1 MPTEVKGVVEL
12 LKASKEF
19 APDLL
24 KQYQTEVGNALSTV
38 VSKARGFIP
47 ANASLLSGWSKP
59 LSSDAA
65 NYRAFPKFD
74 SGEAKRKIGYKT
86 TPTRA
91 NRAGW
96 SYLARIVNAS
106 AGGAIYETA
115 GRKNE
120 SGQPNYKRKSLVYRT
135 SGPYYNKGAFQ
146 INYYEEKNNSYRKG
160 FNNSLNPN
168 AGKQFINSLNSTS
181 QLVNARPK
189 GLVGNPGRKSTGRAI
204 YRAWAEDEGKANA
217 AVLKA
222 IEKAAS
228 NFEKK
233 GFVFRGRA
241 K

>member
-1 MPTEVKGVVEL
+1 MPVEVKGVVEL

-24 KQYQTEVGNALSTV
+24 KQYQSEVGHALSTV
-38 VSKARGFIP
+38 VSKARGYIP
-47 ANASLLSGWSKP
+47 ANAALLSGWSKP
-59 LSSDAA
+59 SSSESA
-65 NYRAFPKFD
+65 NYRPFPKYD

-106 AGGAIYETA
+106 AAGAIYETS
-115 GRKNE
+115 GRKNPQ
-120 SGQPNYKRKSLVYRT
+120 GRPPFQRTKMVYRT
-135 SGPYYNKGAFQ
+135 SGANYKQGAFD
-146 INYYEEKNNSYRKG
+146 INYYEGQAIGSKKYSNS
-160 FNNSLNPN
+160 NNPN
-168 AGKQFINSLNSTS
+168 AGKQFIDSLNNTGK
-181 QLVNARPK
+181 LVNARPK
-189 GLVGNPGRKSTGRAI
+189 GLVGNPGRKFTGRAI

-222 IEKAAS
+222 IETAAT

>member
-38 VSKARGFIP
+38 VTKARGFIP
-47 ANASLLSGWSKP
+47 ADASLLSGWSKS

-65 NYRAFPKFD
+65 NYRAFPKFN

-91 NRAGW
+91 NKAGW

-115 GRKNE
+115 GRKNKD
-120 SGQPNYKRKSLVYRT
+120 GQPNYKRKSVVYRT
-135 SGPYYNKGAFQ
+135 GGNGPGDFQ
-146 INYYEEKNNSYRKG
+146 INYYEEKDNSYRKG

-168 AGKQFINSLNSTS
+168 AGKQFINSLNSTG

-222 IEKAAS
+222 IETAGF

-233 GFVFRGRA
+233 GFVFRRRA

>member
-38 VSKARGFIP
+38 VTKARGFIP
-47 ANASLLSGWSKP
+47 ANAALLSGWSRP
-59 LSSDAA
+59 ISSDAI
-65 NYRAFPKFD
+65 NYRPFPKFD

-86 TPTRA
+86 TPSKP
-91 NRAGW
+91 NKAGW

-106 AGGAIYETA
+106 AGGAIYETS
-115 GRKNE
+115 GRKNPD
-120 SGQPNYKRKSLVYRT
+120 GRPAFQRMKLVYRT
-135 SGPYYNKGAFQ
+135 SGANYKQGAFD
-146 INYYEEKNNSYRKG
+146 INYYEGNAIGSKKFSNSNNPK
-160 FNNSLNPN
+160 
-168 AGKQFINSLNSTS
+168 AGKQFIDSLNSTGK
-181 QLVNARPK
+181 LVNARPK
-189 GLVGNPGRKSTGRAI
+189 GIVGNPGRKFTGRAI

-222 IEKAAS
+222 IEKAGT

-233 GFVFRGRA
+233 GFVFRRRA
-241 K
+241 A

>member
-38 VSKARGFIP
+38 VIKARGFIP

-59 LSSDAA
+59 ISSESI

-91 NRAGW
+91 NRSGW

-106 AGGAIYETA
+106 AAGAIYETS
-115 GRKNE
+115 GRKNPQ
-120 SGQPNYKRKSLVYRT
+120 GRPAFQRMKLVYRT
-135 SGPYYNKGAFQ
+135 SGSEYPGADFQLNYHKGNAIGSKQ
-146 INYYEEKNNSYRKG
+146 YSNSNNPK
-160 FNNSLNPN
+160 
-168 AGKQFINSLNSTS
+168 AGKQFIDSLNSTS
-181 QLVNARPK
+181 NLVNARPK
-189 GLVGNPGRKSTGRAI
+189 GIVGNPGRKSTGRAI
-204 YRAWAEDEGKANA
+204 FRAWAEDEGKANA
-217 AVLKA
+217 AVMKA
-222 IEKAAS
+222 IEKAAA

-233 GFVFRGRA
+233 GFVFRKGS

>member
-38 VSKARGFIP
+38 VTKARGFIP
-47 ANASLLSGWSKP
+47 ADASLLSGWSKP

-65 NYRAFPKFD
+65 NYRAFPKFN
-74 SGEAKRKIGYKT
+74 SGEAKRGIGYKT
-86 TPTRA
+86 TPSRA
-91 NRAGW
+91 NKAGW
-96 SYLARIVNAS
+96 SYLVRIVNAS

-115 GRKNE
+115 GRKNKD
-120 SGQPNYKRKSLVYRT
+120 GQPNYKRKSVVYRT
-135 SGPYYNKGAFQ
+135 GGSGPGDFE
-146 INYYEEKNNSYRKG
+146 INYYEEKDNSYRKG
-160 FNNSLNPN
+160 YNNSLNPN
-168 AGKQFINSLNSTS
+168 AGKQFINSLNSTG

-222 IEKAAS
+222 IEKAGF
-228 NFEKK
+228 NFNKK
-233 GFVFRGRA
+233 GFVFRGN
-241 K
+241 KK

>member
-24 KQYQTEVGNALSTV
+24 KQYQMEVGNALSTV
-38 VSKARGFIP
+38 VTKARGYIP
-47 ANASLLSGWSKP
+47 ADAALLSGWSKP
-59 LSSDAA
+59 SSSLSA
-65 NYRAFPKFD
+65 NYRAFPKFE

-86 TPTRA
+86 TPTKA

-115 GRKNE
+115 GRLNKD
-120 SGQPNYKRKSLVYRT
+120 GQPLYKRKSVVYRT
-135 SGPYYNKGAFQ
+135 GSNGPGDFQ
-146 INYYEEKNNSYRKG
+146 INYYEEKDNSYRKG
-160 FNNSLNPN
+160 YNNSLNPN
-168 AGKQFINSLNSTS
+168 AGKQFLKSLNSS
-181 QLVNARPK
+181 GELVNARPK

-204 YRAWAEDEGKANA
+204 YRAWAEDEGRANA
-217 AVLKA
+217 AVMKA
-222 IEKAAS
+222 IATAAN

-233 GFVFRGRA
+233 GFVFRRKA
-241 K
+241 A

>member
-38 VSKARGFIP
+38 VTKARGFIP

-91 NRAGW
+91 NKAGW

-115 GRKNE
+115 GRKNKD
-120 SGQPNYKRKSLVYRT
+120 GQPNYTKGGLVYRT
-135 SGPYYNKGAFQ
+135 ANNGLGDMQIYYLAAQK
-146 INYYEEKNNSYRKG
+146 SYRKG
-160 FNNSLNPN
+160 YNNSLNPN
-168 AGKQFINSLNSTS
+168 AGKQFINSLNSS
-181 QLVNARPK
+181 GELVNARPK

-204 YRAWAEDEGKANA
+204 FRAWAEDEGRANA

-222 IEKAAS
+222 IEKAAA

-233 GFVFRGRA
+233 GFVFRGGA

>member
-38 VSKARGFIP
+38 VTKARGFIP

-86 TPTRA
+86 TPTKA
-91 NRAGW
+91 NKAGW

-115 GRKNE
+115 GRKNKD
-120 SGQPNYKRKSLVYRT
+120 GQPNYKRKSVVYRT
-135 SGPYYNKGAFQ
+135 GGNGPGDFQ
-146 INYYEEKNNSYRKG
+146 INYYEEKDNSYRKG

-168 AGKQFINSLNSTS
+168 AGKQFINSLNSTG

-189 GLVGNPGRKSTGRAI
+189 GLTGNPGRKSTGRAI

-222 IEKAAS
+222 IETAGF